1 MGKRL
6 ATCLGAAALI
16 GCSTAKVPAEQLA
29 ASEQMARAARE
40 AGASKVPAAGFYLQ
54 LADDEIGQARQ
65 LINEGKQDLAYNM
78 LVRAEADAEL
88 ALAAAREAPAKAEAQ
103 EAIRR
108 AQQMRSG
115 L

>member
-1 MGKRL
+1 MGKIL
-6 ATCLGAAALI
+6 AACVGAAALV
-16 GCSTAKVPAEQLA
+16 GCSTAQVPTEQLA
-29 ASEQMARAARE
+29 ASERMTKAARE
-40 AGASKVPAAGFYLQ
+40 GGASKVPAAAFYLQ

-65 LINEGKQDLAYNM
+65 LIGEGKQDRAYNM

-88 ALAAAREAPAKAEAQ
+88 ALAAAREGPAKAEAQ